1 MKSIYVFLLIVV
13 GLFTKAQQSD
23 LINNTWYLEKLVLNN
38 QEYYYPNTPIEGN
51 HPIPEGKAQFL
62 EDVFVAKICN
72 SMGGDIVY
80 SENNVTIKASGLTLG
95 GCPTGYDS
103 YENHYF
109 GGFFGVSNSIGINLV
124 YSYTINNTDIA
135 KRLILINP
143 NGDKAFYYSNKAFM
157 SVGAIEKE
165 KISLYPNPVKQHF
178 TIDINDQIE
187 QVEIYS
193 INGQLLKTVKS
204 KKINISDLAKG
215 NYLVKIKT
223 DKEIITQKI
232 IKE

>member
-1 MKSIYVFLLIVV
+1 MKAIYIFLLVIV
-13 GLFTKAQQSD
+13 GFSIKAQQAD

-38 QEYYYPNTPIEGN
+38 QEHYYPNTPVEGN

-62 EDVFVAKICN
+62 ENVFVAKICN

-109 GGFFGVSNSIGINLV
+109 GGFFGVSNSIGVNLV
-124 YSYTINNTDIA
+124 YSYTIENTDVA

-143 NGDKAFYYSNKAFM
+143 NGDKAFYYSNKSFM
-157 SVGAIEKE
+157 SVEDFEKE
-165 KISLYPNPVKQHF
+165 KISLYPNPVKDNF
-178 TIDINDQIE
+178 TINTNDKIE

-204 KKINISDLAKG
+204 KKINTSDLPKG

-223 DKEIITQKI
+223 DKEIFTQKI
-232 IKE
+232 INE